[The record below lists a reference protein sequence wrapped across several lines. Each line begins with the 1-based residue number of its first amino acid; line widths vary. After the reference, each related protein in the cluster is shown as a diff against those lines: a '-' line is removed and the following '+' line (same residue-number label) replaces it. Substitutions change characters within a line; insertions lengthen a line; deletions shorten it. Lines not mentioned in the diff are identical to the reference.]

1 MPLKSLK
8 DKIASVAGGEIL
20 GDTNVHDEPD
30 RGADK
35 KETKKS
41 KPIDKKETTKGKKRR
56 PREKSKTKVKTKEK
70 AKVET
75 KRRPSMFNLKKEEVE
90 VIEEVEDNEV
100 SNVIEEEEEKAH
112 SISAVRDAVE
122 GYEDVLSILGV
133 KEHLEI
139 DVDFK
144 SDELDY
150 VEFTQTQPLGFDFD
164 EVTHFISLT
173 KYTMHNLE
181 KALKQR
187 ERDIVKVASQV
198 KRVEQKMIET
208 NQAKEMERM
217 IGGMTEEER
226 LIEEN
231 MELKVTINELNR
243 KLASGADN
251 ENTIKDLK
259 SQVEVLMSENDMLKL
274 GSSSN
279 QGKPGGLPTGLPR
292 TNELPG
298 GLPAFD
304 EEDAVDLFDDMISEI
319 GGLYDDE

>member
-20 GDTNVHDEPD
+20 GDTNVYDESD
-30 RGADK
+30 RGEDK

-41 KPIDKKETTKGKKRR
+41 KPIVKKETTKGRKRK
-56 PREKSKTKVKTKEK
+56 PREKSKTKVKRKEN

-90 VIEEVEDNEV
+90 VIEEVKDNEV
-100 SNVIEEEEEKAH
+100 ANVVEEEEEKAH

-198 KRVEQKMIET
+198 KRVEQKMIEA

-251 ENTIKDLK
+251 ENMIKDLK
-259 SQVEVLMSENDMLKL
+259 NQVEVLMSENDMLKL
-274 GSSSN
+274 GNSSS
-279 QGKPGGLPTGLPR
+279 QGKHGGLPTGLPK

-298 GLPAFD
+298 GLPAF
-304 EEDAVDLFDDMISEI
+304 EEEEAVDLFEDMISEI

>member
-8 DKIASVAGGEIL
+8 DKIASVAGGEVL
-20 GDTNVHDEPD
+20 GDTNVPNSDD
-30 RGADK
+30 NK
-35 KETKKS
+35 LETKSSKKS
-41 KPIDKKETTKGKKRR
+41 DKKETTKGRR
-56 PREKSKTKVKTKEK
+56 ITREKSKGKT
-70 AKVET
+70 KVET
-75 KRRPSMFNLKKEEVE
+75 KRRPSMFNMKKEKTEE
-90 VIEEVEDNEV
+90 IEEVKDNEV

-231 MELKVTINELNR
+231 MELKVTINELNQ
-243 KLASGADN
+243 KLASGANN
-251 ENTIKDLK
+251 EEIIKDLK

-279 QGKPGGLPTGLPR
+279 QGKPGRLPTGLPKS
-292 TNELPG
+292 NELPG
-298 GLPAFD
+298 GLPAFE
-304 EEDAVDLFDDMISEI
+304 EEDAVDLFEDMISEI

>member
-8 DKIASVAGGEIL
+8 DKIASVAGGEVL
-20 GDTNVHDEPD
+20 GDTNVPNSDDNKLETKSSKKS
-30 RGADK
+30 DK
-35 KETKKS
+35 KE
-41 KPIDKKETTKGKKRR
+41 ITKGRR
-56 PREKSKTKVKTKEK
+56 ITKEKSKAKSKLKAK

-75 KRRPSMFNLKKEEVE
+75 KRRPSMFNMKKEKTEE
-90 VIEEVEDNEV
+90 IEDSKDNEV

-251 ENTIKDLK
+251 ENIIKDLK

-279 QGKPGGLPTGLPR
+279 QGKHGRLPTGLPKS
-292 TNELPG
+292 NELPG
-298 GLPAFD
+298 GLPAFE
-304 EEDAVDLFDDMISEI
+304 EEDAADLFEDMISEI

>member
-8 DKIASVAGGEIL
+8 DKIASVAGGEVL
-20 GDTNVHDEPD
+20 GDTNVPNSDD
-30 RGADK
+30 NK
-35 KETKKS
+35 LETKSSKKS
-41 KPIDKKETTKGKKRR
+41 DKKETTKGRR
-56 PREKSKTKVKTKEK
+56 ITREKSKAKQRSKEKVKI
-70 AKVET
+70 ET
-75 KRRPSMFNLKKEEVE
+75 KRRPSMFNRKKEEVE
-90 VIEEVEDNEV
+90 EIEEIKDNEV

-198 KRVEQKMIET
+198 KRVEQKMIEA

-231 MELKVTINELNR
+231 MELKVTINELNQ
-243 KLASGADN
+243 KIASGANN
-251 ENTIKDLK
+251 EEIIKDLK
-259 SQVEVLMSENDMLKL
+259 NQIEVLMSENDMLKL
-274 GSSSN
+274 EDSST
-279 QGKPGGLPTGLPR
+279 QGKHGGLPK
-292 TNELPG
+292 TNKLPG
-298 GLPAFD
+298 GLPVFE
-304 EEDAVDLFDDMISEI
+304 EEDAVDLFEDMISEI

>member
-8 DKIASVAGGEIL
+8 DKIASVAGGEVL
-20 GDTNVHDEPD
+20 GDTNVRNSDD
-30 RGADK
+30 NK
-35 KETKKS
+35 LETKSSKKS
-41 KPIDKKETTKGKKRR
+41 DKKETTKGRR
-56 PREKSKTKVKTKEK
+56 ITREKSKAKPKSKEK

-75 KRRPSMFNLKKEEVE
+75 KRRPSMFNMKKEKVE
-90 VIEEVEDNEV
+90 EIEEVKDNEV

-231 MELKVTINELNR
+231 MELKVTINELNQ
-243 KLASGADN
+243 KLASGANN
-251 ENTIKDLK
+251 EEIIRDLK
-259 SQVEVLMSENDMLKL
+259 GQIEVLMSENDMLKL
-274 GSSSN
+274 EGSSS
-279 QGKPGGLPTGLPR
+279 QGKHSGLPTGLPKS
-292 TNELPG
+292 NELPG
-298 GLPAFD
+298 GLPAFE
-304 EEDAVDLFDDMISEI
+304 EEDAVDLFEDMISEI

>member
-1 MPLKSLK
+1 MELT
-8 DKIASVAGGEIL
+8 EI
-20 GDTNVHDEPD
+20 
-30 RGADK
+30 RK
-35 KETKKS
+35 K
-41 KPIDKKETTKGKKRR
+41 
-56 PREKSKTKVKTKEK
+56 
-70 AKVET
+70 
-75 KRRPSMFNLKKEEVE
+75 LKKELDKDRYEHTKGVMYTAGCLAMAYE
-90 VIEEVEDNEV
+90 YPI
-100 SNVIEEEEEKAH
+100 EKAMLAGLLH
-112 SISAVRDAVE
+112 DCAKCFPNEELIA
-122 GYEDVLSILGV
+122 II
-133 KEHLEI
+133 KEHLEV

-198 KRVEQKMIET
+198 KRVEQKMIEA

-243 KLASGADN
+243 KLANGADN
-251 ENTIKDLK
+251 ENIIKDLK
-259 SQVEVLMSENDMLKL
+259 SQVEVLMHR
-274 GSSSN
+274 G
-279 QGKPGGLPTGLPR
+279 
-292 TNELPG
+292 
-298 GLPAFD
+298 
-304 EEDAVDLFDDMISEI
+304 
-319 GGLYDDE
+319 

>member
-8 DKIASVAGGEIL
+8 DKIASVAGGEVL
-20 GDTNVHDEPD
+20 GDTNVPNSDD
-30 RGADK
+30 NK
-35 KETKKS
+35 LETKSSKKS
-41 KPIDKKETTKGKKRR
+41 DKKETTKGRR
-56 PREKSKTKVKTKEK
+56 ITREKSKAKQRSKEKVKI
-70 AKVET
+70 ET
-75 KRRPSMFNLKKEEVE
+75 KRRPSMFNRKKEEVE
-90 VIEEVEDNEV
+90 EIEEIKDNEV

-198 KRVEQKMIET
+198 KRVEQKMIEA

-231 MELKVTINELNR
+231 MELKVTINELNQ
-243 KLASGADN
+243 KIASGANN
-251 ENTIKDLK
+251 EEIIKDLK
-259 SQVEVLMSENDMLKL
+259 NQIEV
-274 GSSSN
+274 
-279 QGKPGGLPTGLPR
+279 
-292 TNELPG
+292 
-298 GLPAFD
+298 
-304 EEDAVDLFDDMISEI
+304 
-319 GGLYDDE
+319 

>member
-8 DKIASVAGGEIL
+8 DKIASVAGGEVL
-20 GDTNVHDEPD
+20 GDTNVPNSDDNKLE
-30 RGADK
+30 AKSSKKSDK
-35 KETKKS
+35 KETKKGRR
-41 KPIDKKETTKGKKRR
+41 ITK
-56 PREKSKTKVKTKEK
+56 EKSKAKPKSKEK

-75 KRRPSMFNLKKEEVE
+75 KRRPSMFNMKKEKVE
-90 VIEEVEDNEV
+90 EIEEVKDNEV
-100 SNVIEEEEEKAH
+100 SNIIEEEEEKAH

-144 SDELDY
+144 SEELDY

-251 ENTIKDLK
+251 ENMIKDLK
-259 SQVEVLMSENDMLKL
+259 NQVEVLMSENDMLKL
-274 GSSSN
+274 GN

-292 TNELPG
+292 PKELPG

>member
-8 DKIASVAGGEIL
+8 DKIASVAGGEVL
-20 GDTNVHDEPD
+20 GDTNVPSSDDNKLEI
-30 RGADK
+30 K
-35 KETKKS
+35 SSKKS
-41 KPIDKKETTKGKKRR
+41 DKKETTKGRR
-56 PREKSKTKVKTKEK
+56 INKEKSK

-75 KRRPSMFNLKKEEVE
+75 KRRPSMFNMKREKVEE
-90 VIEEVEDNEV
+90 IEKVKDNEV

-198 KRVEQKMIET
+198 KRVEQKMIEA

-243 KLASGADN
+243 KLASEANN
-251 ENTIKDLK
+251 ENIIKDLK
-259 SQVEVLMSENDMLKL
+259 NQIEVLMSENDMLKL
-274 GSSSN
+274 EGSSI
-279 QGKPGGLPTGLPR
+279 QGKPGGLSTGSPK

-298 GLPAFD
+298 GLPAFE
-304 EEDAVDLFDDMISEI
+304 EEDAADLFEDMISEI